1 MVDRIEFTFP
11 SSDGLTE
18 IRALKWVPDR
28 EIVLKGILQLVHGM
42 QEFIDRYDDF
52 ARFMAEHGYVVY
64 GHDLLGHGA
73 SIRGGDERRW
83 GYFGTNLLPGEKS
96 PDKGGKDSAPA
107 DKGEK
112 EGGRI
117 LVRDIRRLQ
126 SIAQDEYPDL
136 PIFLL
141 GHSMGSFLARA
152 FLCLYGS
159 SLKAAV
165 ISGTA
170 WHTALEANAGMMLAQ
185 TTALSHSWF
194 YRSPFLNNLV
204 LGSSNKQFTHARTPA
219 DWLTRDEK
227 IVDRYLADKRTR
239 FTFTCNG
246 FYSLFHMLHY
256 LTVRSNLE
264 RMPKDLPV
272 LFIAGAQD
280 PIGNN
285 GDGPRKTAVQLTS
298 LGLKKTE
305 CKIYPHCRHEVL
317 NELNREEVY
326 RDVLNF
332 LDKA

>member
-1 MVDRIEFTFP
+1 MIDRIEFTFP
-11 SSDGLTE
+11 SSDGLTQ
-18 IRALKWVPDR
+18 IRALKWVPDK
-28 EIVLKGILQLVHGM
+28 EVVLKGILQLVHGM

-73 SIRGGDERRW
+73 SILNGDERRW
-83 GYFGTNLLPGEKS
+83 GYFGTNPTPEDTNTDGRARFS
-96 PDKGGKDSAPA
+96 SRSDD
-107 DKGEK
+107 GEK
-112 EGGRI
+112 EGCRI

-126 SIAQDEYPDL
+126 SIAQDEYPHL
-136 PIFLL
+136 PCFLL

-159 SLKAAV
+159 SLKGAV

-170 WHTALEANAGMMLAQ
+170 WHTALEANAGMVLSQAI
-185 TTALSHSWF
+185 AHSHSWF
-194 YRSPFLNNLV
+194 YRSPLLNKMV
-204 LGSSNKQFTHARTPA
+204 LGSSNKQFVPARTPA

-227 IVDRYLADKRTR
+227 IVDAYLADRRTQ

-246 FYSLFHMLHY
+246 FYSLFQTLHY

-264 RMPKDLPV
+264 RMPKNLPV

-280 PIGNN
+280 PIGSN
-285 GDGPRKTAVQLTS
+285 GDGPRKAAVQFTA
-298 LGLKKTE
+298 LGLDRTA
-305 CKIYPHCRHEVL
+305 CKIYPQCRHEVL

-332 LDKA
+332 LDKT